1 MPVIRVFV
9 VDDSPFVRKALRRVL
24 AADPGLEVVGEA
36 ASGADA
42 IARIPAAEPD
52 VVTLDIEMQG
62 MNGLQVLRQ
71 LFAWRPDLQVI
82 MLSAHTREGTEATLE
97 ALAIGAA
104 DFIDKKSLNLMDLE
118 RLGREMGERIRAL
131 RPRMPAPRVRA
142 VGQGNLPDLGG
153 MEICVIGAST
163 GGPAALQQILQ
174 QLPATFPLPIA
185 IVQHMPPGFT
195 RPFAARLDG
204 LCRLAVAE
212 AVDGERLA
220 PGRVVIA
227 PAGSHL
233 KLSSGLVTLVSADPA
248 GARHIP
254 SVDVL
259 FRSADR
265 ARPGKVLGIL
275 LTGMGEDG
283 AEGLSVIRGRGGRT
297 VAESEESCAV
307 YGMPRAAV
315 ERGAAQHILP
325 LPAIAAAL
333 AGLRQGTGEV

>member
-1 MPVIRVFV
+1 
-9 VDDSPFVRKALRRVL
+9 
-24 AADPGLEVVGEA
+24 
-36 ASGADA
+36 
-42 IARIPAAEPD
+42 
-52 VVTLDIEMQG
+52 
-62 MNGLQVLRQ
+62 LQVLRQ

-82 MLSAHTREGTEATLE
+82 MLSAHTRAGTEATLE

-104 DFIDKKSLNLMDLE
+104 DFIDKQSLNLMDLE

-142 VGQGNLPDLGG
+142 VSRGAVPDLGG

-163 GGPAALQQILQ
+163 GGPAALQQLLQ
-174 QLPATFPLPIA
+174 QLPATFPVPIA

-204 LCRLAVAE
+204 LCRLAVTE

-220 PGRVVIA
+220 PGKVVIA
-227 PAGSHL
+227 PAGLHL
-233 KLSSGLVTLVSADPA
+233 KLSSGLVTLVSAEPA
-248 GARHIP
+248 GARHVP

-297 VAESEESCAV
+297 VAESEESCVV

-315 ERGAAQHILP
+315 ERGAAQHVLP

-333 AGLRQGTGEV
+333 AELG